1 MFSLKVQQDPSH
13 QYMKNTQ
20 KMKAKKKKKNSVREI

>member
-20 KMKAKKKKKNSVREI
+20 KMKAKKKKNSVREI